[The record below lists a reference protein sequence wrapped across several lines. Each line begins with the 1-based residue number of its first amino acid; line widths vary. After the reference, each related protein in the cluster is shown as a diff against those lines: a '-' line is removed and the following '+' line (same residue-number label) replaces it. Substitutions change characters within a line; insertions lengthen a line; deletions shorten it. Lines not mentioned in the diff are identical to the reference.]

1 VTVRAH
7 FDAKVI
13 IPDEPLDLAPNQALL
28 VEIRPAQPPAN
39 ADYES
44 ALEWLAA
51 NAVDSDELP
60 ADLSER
66 HDYYLYGVQSEGHTR

>member
-7 FDAKVI
+7 FDGRVI
-13 IPDEPLDLAPNQALL
+13 VPDEPLDLAPNQVVL
-28 VEIRPAQPPAN
+28 VEIRTVPTPTEPN
-39 ADYES
+39 YES

-60 ADLSER
+60 VDLAEH
-66 HDYYLYGVQSEGHTR
+66 HDYYLYGVHNEDANR